1 MRKKTLNDYKNLAP
15 TIPTNTCPYIDFV
28 QEIIKEVKD
37 EHDCKLIQN
46 KLDLA
51 INTLEYIRESNE
63 SLRDSSRYWFNNFKN
78 KF

>member
-1 MRKKTLNDYKNLAP
+1 MRKKTLDDYKKLAP
-15 TIPTNTCPYIDFV
+15 EIPTNTCPYIDFA

-37 EHDCKLIQN
+37 ESDCKLIQN

-63 SLRDSSRYWFNNFKN
+63 ALRDSSRYWFNNFKN
-78 KF
+78 RF

>member
-1 MRKKTLNDYKNLAP
+1 VRKKTLDDYKKLAP
-15 TIPTNTCPYIDFV
+15 EIPTNTCPYIDFA

-37 EHDCKLIQN
+37 ESDCKLIQN

-63 SLRDSSRYWFNNFKN
+63 ALRDSSRYWFNNFKN
-78 KF
+78 RF

>member
-1 MRKKTLNDYKNLAP
+1 VRKKTLDDYKKLAP
-15 TIPTNTCPYIDFV
+15 EIPSNTCPYIDFA

-37 EHDCKLIQN
+37 ESDCKLIQN

-63 SLRDSSRYWFNNFKN
+63 ALRDSSRYWFNNFKN
-78 KF
+78 RF